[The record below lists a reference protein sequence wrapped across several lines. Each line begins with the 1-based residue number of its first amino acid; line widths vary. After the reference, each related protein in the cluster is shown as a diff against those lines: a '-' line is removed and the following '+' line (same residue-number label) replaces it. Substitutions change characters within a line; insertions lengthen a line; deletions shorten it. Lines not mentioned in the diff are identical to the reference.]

1 MSEEPILEGIVTEQF
16 SILLYEV
23 ECFDGRKLV
32 ASLGKIVISG
42 AKLSIGARVFV
53 KLVDRPN
60 YDGKILNK
68 LDFKINGWEGWT
80 DQHEPKL

>member
-1 MSEEPILEGIVTEQF
+1 MSDGSIIEGIVTEQL

-23 ECFDGRKLV
+23 QCFEGQKLV
-32 ASLGKIVISG
+32 ASLGKIVMSG

-68 LDFKINGWEGWT
+68 MDFKIKGWQGWT
-80 DQHEPKL
+80 DEHEPK